1 MTTEGHEQRQ
11 ACSTSGTKKTTL
23 VEQAAFQVFRHSRTR
38 EMIPVPSAGGRQAFS
53 VVEIWDFAKAGGES
67 RFYFRDDIWELA
79 DIGFEIGAPDD
90 QTCRILQSTDTG

>member
-11 ACSTSGTKKTTL
+11 ACSTSGTKTTL
-23 VEQAAFQVFRHSRTR
+23 VEQAAFQVFRRSRTR

-67 RFYFRDDIWELA
+67 RFYFRGDIWKLA
-79 DIGFEIGAPDD
+79 DISFEIGAPNN
-90 QTCRILQSTDTG
+90 QTRRILQSTDAG